1 MAEHIPFVEKYK
13 NAKFTDPGDAIDP
26 NKKKDPEDTVA
37 KDWFRKKC
45 EYIYSCYIRDDAY
58 IPYSTVRD
66 YRICRLYGQGRQPNT
81 KYMERLTIQDKRTGI
96 RKGWM
101 NISWDILPIL
111 PKFRSVVL
119 GKFEEID
126 YSTQAHAID
135 DVSNTLKEDAKI
147 TFWVEN
153 KYKEELEFF
162 RRIVGEP
169 TPEQQRLPFIPK
181 NLEELDMIGSMGF
194 FKLAYE
200 ILMDKLLIATSQ
212 KCNWHEIKRRIFEDA
227 IDLGIIAVKDYTDP
241 VNGKPMVRYVD
252 PEYLIIRQTRMNDF
266 SNVSEAAE
274 ITWMSIGELRAY
286 GLTDDEL
293 IKASRSYSGIFGN
306 PYMTDIPGYPQDRN
320 RYDYLKVAVLDSEF
334 ESFDTYFF
342 ESRMISEKMVYFN
355 LPFGAKKASSKKNKF
370 GSRQYQKRYRCKW
383 VIGTDIIFDYG
394 LQYDQNYD
402 QENKPRSSY
411 SCYRIAEKSM
421 ISQCITSADDIQL
434 AVLKLRSAMAESK
447 PAGVM
452 IEFGSLKEI
461 SMGGEKM
468 DPFDILKIYRD
479 RGDLL
484 FRYALQQNGM
494 PMQGGIPP
502 IQELRG
508 GIGPYLQE
516 LMSILDW
523 NINMVREITGINQM
537 VDASTPAPGSL
548 VGVAQI
554 AEQSTNN
561 VLRPILAG
569 YRNIKQRAFM
579 NICQRWQL
587 AGQFYPQTM
596 PYANGEGSGAIEI
609 LKVGKELYN
618 PVFDVFVDMPIKQE
632 DKNMLEQACIESLR
646 TAKAGGVGI
655 NLSDYIYIKELMA
668 INNMRAAWV
677 YLSYR
682 EQEIQKERE
691 ALAAQNQMINAQMQ
705 QQAEMMKQQAEAER
719 AMSIE
724 AVKFDSMT
732 MEYYY
737 KMQLEKVKQTGQL
750 PEDVSAMA
758 QMLMQQ
764 MAQAQMQEQ
773 QAAEQQ
779 GMMEQQ
785 MMQQQGGG
793 EMPAESEEASA
804 PAEMQEQM
812 PAEG

>member
-1 MAEHIPFVEKYK
+1 MTDHIPFVEKYK
-13 NAKFTDPGDAIDP
+13 DAKYTDPGDAIDP
-26 NKKKDPEDTVA
+26 NKKKDANDTVA
-37 KDWFRKKC
+37 KDWFRRKC

-66 YRICRLYGQGRQPNT
+66 YRICRLYAQGRQPNT

-126 YSTQAHAID
+126 YSTQTHAID
-135 DVSNTLKEDAKI
+135 DVSNTLREDAKI
-147 TFWVEN
+147 GFWVEN
-153 KYKEELEFF
+153 KYKEELEAL
-162 RRIVGEP
+162 RKIVGDSD
-169 TPEQQRLPFIPK
+169 PEQPRLPFVPK
-181 NLEELDMIGSMGF
+181 SLEELDMLGTMGF
-194 FKLAYE
+194 FRLAYE
-200 ILMDKLLIATSQ
+200 IVMDKLLIATSQ
-212 KCNWHEIKRRIFEDA
+212 KSNWHEIKRRLFEDA

-266 SNVSEAAE
+266 SNVAEAGE
-274 ITWMSIGELRAY
+274 ITWYSIGDLRAY
-286 GLTDDEL
+286 GLSDDEL
-293 IKASRSYSGIFGN
+293 IKASRAYSGIFGN

-320 RYDYLKVAVLDSEF
+320 RYDYLKVAVLDAEF

-342 ESRMISEKMVYFN
+342 ESRMIGDRMVYFN
-355 LPFGAKKASSKKNKF
+355 LPFGTKKSSSKKNKF
-370 GSRQYQKRYRCKW
+370 GSRQYQKRYRVKW

-402 QENKPRSSY
+402 QENRPRSSY

-494 PMQGGIPP
+494 PLQGGVPP

-516 LMSILDW
+516 LMSILEW
-523 NINMVREITGINQM
+523 NINMVREITGINQA
-537 VDASTPAPGSL
+537 VDASTPSPGAL

-554 AEQSTNN
+554 AEQGTNN
-561 VLRPILAG
+561 VLRPLLAG
-569 YRNIKQRAFM
+569 YRSVKQRAYM
-579 NICQRWQL
+579 NLCQRWQL
-587 AGQFYPQTM
+587 AGKFYPQTM
-596 PYANGEGSGAIEI
+596 PYTTAEGSATIEV
-609 LKVGKELYN
+609 LKVGSELYN
-618 PVFDVFVDMPIKQE
+618 PVFDVYVDMPIKQE
-632 DKNMLEQACIESLR
+632 DKAMLEQACLESLR
-646 TAKAGGVGI
+646 AAKAGSVGI
-655 NLSDYIYIKELMA
+655 NLSDYIYIKELIA

-682 EQEIQKERE
+682 EQEIQNERDM
-691 ALAAQNQMINAQMQ
+691 LSAQNQQINAQMQ

-719 AMSIE
+719 MVALESI
-724 AVKFDSMT
+724 KFDAMT

-737 KMQLEKVKQTGQL
+737 KMLLEKVKQTGEIPQ
-750 PEDVSAMA
+750 DVSMLA
-758 QMLMQQ
+758 QGMLQQ
-764 MAQAQMQEQ
+764 MAQKQMAEQQMAEQQEVMEQ
-773 QAAEQQ
+773 QAMEEQPPL
-779 GMMEQQ
+779 EQPE
-785 MMQQQGGG
+785 GG
-793 EMPAESEEASA
+793 EPPIPA
-804 PAEMQEQM
+804 
-812 PAEG
+812 